1 MDLLIRGEDYRNTG
15 PVATRNAVSRVS
27 IDTHS
32 STHSYSNSKGQELQE
47 GMEKDEKITH
57 RYMPTILRRYRD
69 LAGLSQQELA
79 DSIGVSKGFIS
90 ALEGGRSVPSIDRL
104 LQIAEAL
111 RIRPGVMINAI
122 VEAFEKEES

>member
-1 MDLLIRGEDYRNTG
+1 
-15 PVATRNAVSRVS
+15 
-27 IDTHS
+27 
-32 STHSYSNSKGQELQE
+32 
-47 GMEKDEKITH
+47 
-57 RYMPTILRRYRD
+57 MPTILRRYRD

-111 RIRPGVMINAI
+111 RIRPGVMIDAI